1 MSFIGKE
8 NVDNLHKFIATQ
20 IRQKINVDIE
30 LEDKYKV
37 IINNLVERIHSKNK
51 NFDKSVTEL
60 NKIAIDSC
68 SFFSKNN

>member
-1 MSFIGKE
+1 MSFIGKD

-37 IINNLVERIHSKNK
+37 IINNLVERILSKKNK

-60 NKIAIDSC
+60 NKIV
-68 SFFSKNN
+68 